1 MKKRIMVTGGCGY
14 IGSHTVV
21 ALIENGF
28 EVLILDDLSN
38 SNKEVLNRIKIITGT
53 RPKLLEVDL

>member
-1 MKKRIMVTGGCGY
+1 MKKRIMVTGGCSY
-14 IGSHTVV
+14 IESHTVV

-28 EVLILDDLSN
+28 EVFILDDLSN
-38 SNKEVLNRIKIITGT
+38 SNKEVLERIKTITGT